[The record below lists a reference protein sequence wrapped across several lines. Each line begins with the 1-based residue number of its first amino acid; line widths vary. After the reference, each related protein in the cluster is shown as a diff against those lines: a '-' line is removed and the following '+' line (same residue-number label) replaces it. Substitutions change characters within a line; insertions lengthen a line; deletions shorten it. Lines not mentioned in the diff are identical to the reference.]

1 MLTAGNI
8 SKELNGVL
16 VGNSEQIVDS
26 VSKID
31 FGTKNSISFL
41 SNPKY
46 EHFLSATGAS
56 VVLVSKTQKLPD
68 SSSTTFIKVDDPYT
82 SFCIILGKYFNP
94 ETHPV
99 GISPKAS
106 FGENTNTSE
115 NMYAGEFS
123 ALGSNVKLGKNVKI
137 YPQVFVGN
145 NCEIG
150 ENTVIYAGVK
160 IYDNSKIGNN
170 CIIHSGVVIGSD
182 GFGFARQDDGKYIK
196 IPQVGNVIIEDFVE
210 IGSNAT
216 IDRAT
221 MGSTIIRQGVKLDN
235 MVHVAHNVEIG
246 KNTVIAAQTG
256 ISGSVKIDEGC
267 VIGGQVGF
275 VGHIYIAK
283 GTQIG
288 AQSGISKSITE
299 ENTKWIGSPA
309 IHLKDAFKSQVIF
322 KRLPELDKKIN
333 ELEKKISEK

>member
-1 MLTAGNI
+1 MLTAGQI
-8 SKELNGVL
+8 SKELKGEL
-16 VGNSEQIVDS
+16 IGNSDQIIDS

-31 FGTKNSISFL
+31 MGQKNSISFL

-46 EHFLSATGAS
+46 EHHLKSTEAS
-56 VVLVSKTQKLPD
+56 VILVSKTQILPELNFK
-68 SSSTTFIKVDDPYT
+68 TFIKVDDPYT

-94 ETHPV
+94 QTHPQ
-99 GISPKAS
+99 GISTQAS
-106 FGENTNTSE
+106 IGENTNTDE
-115 NMYAGEFS
+115 TMYIGEYSSF
-123 ALGSNVKLGKNVKI
+123 GKNVKLGKNIKI
-137 YPQVFVGN
+137 YPNVFIGN
-145 NCEIG
+145 NCQIG
-150 ENTVIYAGVK
+150 ENTILYAGVK
-160 IYDNSKIGNN
+160 VYENCKIGNN
-170 CIIHSGVVIGSD
+170 CIIHCGTVIGSD
-182 GFGFARQDDGKYIK
+182 GFGFARQNDGVYIK
-196 IPQVGNVIIEDFVE
+196 IPQIGNVEIEDNVE
-210 IGSNAT
+210 IGANAT
-216 IDRAT
+216 IDKAT

-235 MVHVAHNVEIG
+235 MVHIAHNVEIG

-267 VIGGQVGF
+267 VVGGQVGF

-322 KRLPELDKKIN
+322 KKLPEMDKKLN
-333 ELEKKISEK
+333 ELEKKFREK